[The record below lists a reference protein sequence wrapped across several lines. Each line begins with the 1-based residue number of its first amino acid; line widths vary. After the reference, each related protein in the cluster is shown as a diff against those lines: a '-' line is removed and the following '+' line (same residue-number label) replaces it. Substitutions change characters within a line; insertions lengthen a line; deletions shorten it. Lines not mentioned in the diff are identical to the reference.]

1 MKQAFLLFCCLL
13 APLAASGQEPEGPK
27 ASRKLAA
34 SAAERAET
42 AEPRSLLEPET
53 ELIDLPTAAV
63 LDQGGFST
71 RTRFFARGGVQEWL
85 AFGVYPRVNIGASS
99 NIDRI
104 IGTDSPVQLTRP
116 ELQLKLRFYDGDR
129 MLPSAAI
136 GFDGQGYLY
145 NRPDKAYNQRQRGL
159 YVMGSQEVALPGLQ
173 FHAGTNISEFETDAV
188 YGFLGTCYNIQD
200 KVKLMVEWDAIRD
213 FFNSRVNMGLSTYL
227 TPRFHLEFSVRA
239 IGQGGLYPN
248 GVRRGPERVMQF
260 KYTGHF

>member
-85 AFGVYPRVNIGASS
+85 A
-99 NIDRI
+99 
-104 IGTDSPVQLTRP
+104 
-116 ELQLKLRFYDGDR
+116 
-129 MLPSAAI
+129 
-136 GFDGQGYLY
+136 
-145 NRPDKAYNQRQRGL
+145 
-159 YVMGSQEVALPGLQ
+159 
-173 FHAGTNISEFETDAV
+173 
-188 YGFLGTCYNIQD
+188 
-200 KVKLMVEWDAIRD
+200 
-213 FFNSRVNMGLSTYL
+213 
-227 TPRFHLEFSVRA
+227 
-239 IGQGGLYPN
+239 
-248 GVRRGPERVMQF
+248 
-260 KYTGHF
+260 